1 MSGKLWMYSDQL
13 DDEDIAF
20 ARHSFFRYSEGI
32 AYYRLTEKTIT
43 RLAREAN
50 AIYKI
55 DGKMVLIKRD
65 LFEAYLRS
73 QYEKTGNGPGVECKG
88 EGGETD
94 YGGKE

>member
-13 DDEDIAF
+13 DDEDLEF
-20 ARHSFFRYSEGI
+20 ARHSYFRYAEGI

-55 DGKMVLIKRD
+55 GGKMVLIKRD
-65 LFEAYLRS
+65 FLKSSLGYS
-73 QYEKTGNGPGVECKG
+73 
-88 EGGETD
+88 TD
-94 YGGKE
+94 

>member
-13 DDEDIAF
+13 DDEDLEF
-20 ARHSFFRYSEGI
+20 ARHSFFRYAEGI
-32 AYYRLTEKTIT
+32 AYYRLTEKNIT

-65 LFEAYLRS
+65 LFDAYLRS
-73 QYEKTGNGPGVECKG
+73 QYEKSGKGPGVECRG
-88 EGGETD
+88 EGGEAD

>member
-13 DDEDIAF
+13 DDEDLEF
-20 ARHSFFRYSEGI
+20 ARHSFFRYAEGI
-32 AYYRLTEKTIT
+32 AYYRLTEKNIT

-65 LFEAYLRS
+65 LFDAYLRS
-73 QYEKTGNGPGVECKG
+73 QYEKSENGPGVECRG
-88 EGGETD
+88 EGGEAN

>member
-13 DDEDIAF
+13 DDEDIEF
-20 ARHSFFRYSEGI
+20 ARHSFFRYAEGI
-32 AYYRLTEKTIT
+32 AYYRLTEKNIT

-73 QYEKTGNGPGVECKG
+73 QYEKTVNGPGVECRE
-88 EGGETD
+88 EGGEAD